1 MCKIFTEQKGGNV
14 EKKTDLVYLLLSSSS
29 TLHPYGASTKV
40 PCPFF
45 CVAYCFPSLLAVCW
59 EAWECDDGILC
70 SLVQSIVIFLPP
82 FSHSEVP
89 FVWGNKTLLCEFQ
102 TYFHPLN
109 QESFLL
115 WVLFQQHNLGTVL
128 SGEREGP
135 PEWCSVFFS
144 SLFFSSLGN
153 VCYQRIIITNKHL
166 IAFSVLGV
174 SLSFFIISI

>member
-14 EKKTDLVYLLLSSSS
+14 EKKTDLVYYYY
-29 TLHPYGASTKV
+29 HHQV
-40 PCPFF
+40 PHCIRMVQAQRFLVLFF

-128 SGEREGP
+128 SGEREKDHLNGVLSSSP
-135 PEWCSVFFS
+135 LFS
-144 SLFFSSLGN
+144 FRLWAM
-153 VCYQRIIITNKHL
+153 CAIRE
-166 IAFSVLGV
+166 
-174 SLSFFIISI
+174 